1 MHGADRDIMW
11 LERDFG
17 IYVCNM
23 FDTGQVLT
31 LIKVFWEK
39 IELLSFLSRHL
50 VCTRAHCFLFIGLE
64 GIENGKIQP
73 GTPVE
78 SFLWS

>member
-39 IELLSFLSRHL
+39 IELLFLSS
-50 VCTRAHCFLFIGLE
+50 
-64 GIENGKIQP
+64 P
-73 GTPVE
+73 GATT
-78 SFLWS
+78 

>member
-39 IELLSFLSRHL
+39 IELLFLSSPGGYHL
-50 VCTRAHCFLFIGLE
+50 VCTQAHCF
-64 GIENGKIQP
+64 
-73 GTPVE
+73 
-78 SFLWS
+78 FLVHRPRGY